1 MELAPFGATG
11 HFQAESRLSW
21 TRGGA
26 GAFAFVVGRLHFNS
40 REATIQAWRLVK
52 QPLVTWQPSGGPED
66 LFCLVVLL
74 ESWLAW
80 LVIDIPGAQSIKDGL
95 PRFGLAG
102 NCWAVEHGKELA
114 SYQLLPEG
122 VQPSAALDSEYCVLL
137 FSQPARLANPKAG
150 SGREE
155 REAEE
160 KPTKKTSRVA
170 WQVQREAFSQESFA
184 EAEGLVQMASSSTRL
199 KKTPLEASKPPAT
212 RKPALSS
219 GGSLI
224 IPADAPKTL
233 TEALERTAAERGQKG
248 LILYDTAGKTEELT
262 FANLLKRARLVAA
275 GLVRFRIGKASMAS
289 SPTEHREAAVLQVTR
304 MPEHFACFWGALFSG
319 TCPVTVA
326 IPPERMALSQDYTDS
341 AHAVCSKIRNVWH
354 LLDDVGSGLKFIAR
368 IVTVLFEHCFGCASL
383 ILAAVGSRFFPMQ
396 DRPPIITMGSHV
408 EKLQQL
414 DLSTPDVAV
423 TEVPLLTVETSLF
436 WSISMT
442 SRMRSPMKV
451 SKKGAEAA
459 SWSPSPE
466 DVAFYQLSSGSTGVP
481 KCIQIAHRGVVAH
494 VQAEAQFCGYGPDD
508 IHVNFLPLDHVVPI
522 LTVAER
528 QLRRFKLVADAL
540 RQEKKEAEM
549 DLSCCRYWMNAGE
562 PVTIPVCE
570 DFLEQTQRLGVRRA
584 AMQPSFGMAEA
595 ALAWAVLV
603 LLFHKEPS
611 LGRLEACT
619 CMTYNNRFEVCGAS
633 RLGRPTFVNLGPPVP
648 GIEIRIADDNG
659 ETLPEEEIGR
669 FQIRGPV
676 ITPGYLNNEAAN
688 KEAFVGDDWFNTG
701 DIGFIKE
708 GQLYLTGREKEMII
722 VRGANFY
729 CYEVEDVVNAMEHV
743 LPTFTAAVSA
753 HDPLSGTEGLA
764 IFFVPRPSLDE
775 DDVEEASRGVVT
787 IHICHVVPLAAED
800 FPKTT
805 SGKIQRSKLKQAL
818 QDGQDSDKSGWVL
831 LQSAPSCGSR
841 IAQAA
846 RFQKKLHELERA
858 RIFGRSGLKRFESIL
873 STATSHVPKCFAPGM
888 ASTPVNQVE
897 QMLAA
902 FEAFKEDSMASW
914 YNFQDPD
921 IYVNSIAIKVIQL
934 LRAQLV
940 AFSHPAFQKS
950 IRALKLKA
958 ADSEEGFYHLAGRAQ
973 LALTVQRLI
982 LPRLGMTHA
991 ACRRFRDMASCPSV
1005 AVAVVMVLV
1014 LVLVLVVLVVVVVVG
1029 SGKVQSDVTLLLF
1042 GVRLSSTNSVEIDL
1056 LSQEEVNDSRDDLPA
1071 SNSKTP
1077 GKKTS
1082 LFACEDLVFCEK
1094 EEEKE
1099 EDMSTAQAPARL
1111 KPLKPGS
1118 FQHVLVDDSRLS
1130 LPMLGRN
1137 ASWSRTGRQEA
1148 SKNTSSEDD
1157 DDGNEARVVSFRR
1170 SCMLP
1175 DDVGI
1180 EHPDPLCEPQAI
1192 RDTKPEPFTGQDSIR
1207 IPLRLLEDGKLSSP
1221 QLEAVGL
1228 AARRFQQRLPS
1239 GARCGFL
1246 LGDGTGCGKGRCIAA
1261 LILDQWWLSA
1271 TADLYQ
1277 DAIRDLQVCNLARVR
1292 TRGELDAAHSA
1303 DPELAKLGKNK
1314 DGVLFLTYALLVSSG
1329 PRGSGL
1335 IVLDEAHKAKN
1346 LDAGSRCAALVEE
1359 LQAACSDC
1367 PVLYATATG
1376 ATEVSHMQYMVRL
1389 GLWGEQGLPGKS
1401 VQPPFS
1407 TFASFKKVVEKGGV
1421 TAMELVAVQLRL
1433 LGSISCRSLSYNGTK
1448 FELCTAALSTTEIE
1462 QYDAA
1467 VDLWCDLR
1475 KHIELLI
1482 DMDMFN
1488 SENTRRVAESQFWAA
1503 QQRFF
1508 KGLLIAAKVAK
1519 AVELAHEAR
1528 QAGEAVVL
1536 SLWTTNEAAISR
1548 HLQGAGGDSFASGP
1562 ELTFEQPTTQ
1572 FMTHLPTGRGGQEMS
1587 WAVEAVAGILQR
1599 LKQLKLSLWMQGRRA
1614 QSQGVAGIES
1624 VNVAEQRAFQTG
1636 KKLFAIITEAA
1647 SAGIS
1652 LHCDRRELREGAAAP
1667 KPRRMICLELP
1678 WAADK
1683 AVQMDPEVGCIEEE
1697 KEEEDTNGQAPPA
1710 KASFFIQSGPP
1721 GSDVY
1726 GVQALREV
1734 RTDLPHS
1741 VTDTGTSIDPEIT
1754 EHLSCV
1760 RTDLQHSVTDTVAR
1774 PNGNT

>member
-137 FSQPARLANPKAG
+137 FSQPARLANPK
-150 SGREE
+150 
-155 REAEE
+155 
-160 KPTKKTSRVA
+160 
-170 WQVQREAFSQESFA
+170 VQREAFSQESFA

-326 IPPERMALSQDYTDS
+326 IPPDYTDS

-354 LLDDVGSGLKFIAR
+354 LL
-368 IVTVLFEHCFGCASL
+368 
-383 ILAAVGSRFFPMQ
+383 

-423 TEVPLLTVETSLF
+423 TEVPLLTVETLVQQAE
-436 WSISMT
+436 
-442 SRMRSPMKV
+442 P
-451 SKKGAEAA
+451 GAEAA

-522 LTVAER
+522 LTVHCCDVYHGCWEVQAEVSWVVSQPLR
-528 QLRRFKLVADAL
+528 WLQLVHTHRATRTWAPNFAFKLVADAL

-562 PVTIPVCE
+562 QVTIPVCE

-584 AMQPSFGMAEA
+584 AMQPSFGMA
-595 ALAWAVLV
+595 
-603 LLFHKEPS
+603 
-611 LGRLEACT
+611 EACT

-775 DDVEEASRGVVT
+775 DDVEEVIKKIRAKLVR
-787 IHICHVVPLAAED
+787 HIGLTPSHVVPLAAED

-1261 LILDQWWLSA
+1261 LILDQWNSGSRRHVWLSA

-1277 DAIRDLQVCNLARVR
+1277 DAIRDLQDLKTGIPVCNLARVR

-1314 DGVLFLTYALLVSSG
+1314 DGVLFLTYALLVSSGGSSSKKSNISRFQQLLAWLCHRG

-1562 ELTFEQPTTQ
+1562 ELTFEQ

-1599 LKQLKLSLWMQGRRA
+1599 LKQLKLPPNPLDELIDRLGGASRVAEMSGRSQRSCKDPATGEVKRQLRQANAGRRA

-1734 RTDLPHS
+1734 RT
-1741 VTDTGTSIDPEIT
+1741 
-1754 EHLSCV
+1754 C
-1760 RTDLQHSVTDTVAR
+1760 
-1774 PNGNT
+1774 